1 MKITPE
7 MHDEVINF
15 INTTTTQQQMYFL
28 QCISEKISISI
39 QRDKYVESFT
49 LEDPFC
55 NVFLNGIYI
64 EILIN
69 EKEQK

>member
-1 MKITPE
+1 MKMNE
-7 MHDEVINF
+7 KLAKEVIDF
-15 INTTTTQQQMYFL
+15 INTTTSEQQMYLL

-39 QRDKYVESFT
+39 QRDKYVDTFT